1 MSNNTIPLF
10 TQFKDESGYS
20 SVFFKTI
27 KLKRKIVSLL
37 SERKEI
43 TVNDISGYLNVSTP
57 KAGELLSE
65 LVEEKLIKET
75 GKRLV
80 GPGRKASLYSLR
92 HDNWYFLGV
101 EIKKY
106 KINIG
111 LMGFDKSIVKSKL
124 DIPFLYQE
132 AGESLEVIISIINDF
147 LKEIK
152 I

>member
-1 MSNNTIPLF
+1 MPNSTIPLF

-20 SVFFKTI
+20 SVFFKGI
-27 KLKRKIVSLL
+27 KLKREIVSLM
-37 SERKEI
+37 SETKEM

-65 LVEEKLIKET
+65 LVEEKLVKEM
-75 GKRLV
+75 GKRSV

-92 HDNWYFLGV
+92 HDNCYFLGV

-106 KINIG
+106 KINLG
-111 LMGFDKSIVKSKL
+111 LMGFDKSIVKSKR

-132 AGESLEVIISIINDF
+132 AEESLAVIISII
-147 LKEIK
+147 
-152 I
+152 